1 MRLPAVVLMTIALA
15 SCATG
20 PSVGSIE
27 DFQWAAAGAISED
40 VPPEKIKI
48 HNRRALLFTSYWT
61 AVTPDGARYEC
72 SRDLSEDR
80 CTAQKR

>member
-1 MRLPAVVLMTIALA
+1 MRTVVCALMMFVLA

-27 DFQWAAAGAISED
+27 GFQWATAGAISED
-40 VPPEKIKI
+40 VAPEKIRI

-61 AVTPDGARYEC
+61 AITPEGRYEC

-80 CTAQKR
+80 CTAQKH